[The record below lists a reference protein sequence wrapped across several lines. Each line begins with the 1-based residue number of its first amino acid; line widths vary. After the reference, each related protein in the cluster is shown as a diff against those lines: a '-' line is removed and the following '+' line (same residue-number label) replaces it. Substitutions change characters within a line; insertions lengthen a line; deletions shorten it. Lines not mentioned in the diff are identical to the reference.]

1 MSEAGRGLRRVLHGL
16 QPPVKVRPR
25 PEAPRPAPG
34 PEGLSD
40 AGLPRGVCLWRPL
53 QEEAQNAAG

>member
-1 MSEAGRGLRRVLHGL
+1 MSEAGCNLRCVLHGL
-16 QPPVKVRPR
+16 QPRVNVRPR
-25 PEAPRPAPG
+25 PEARRPAPG

-40 AGLPRGVCLWRPL
+40 AVLPRGVYLWRPL